1 MVDERQLDSLRRE
14 ARMLQRAA
22 ASGDGDARR
31 RAAAVLGSRLE
42 ERFVLADALHVVARE
57 RGARSWPALVA
68 LARRGS
74 IVTALEEVLDDDSRG
89 EVEVETELA
98 YPDGSPVVIT
108 ARQRGSR
115 YLLEDTGEA
124 VRRAGRPRGWEEA
137 AERAVRESGM
147 NVSPVTG
154 SVFVPAV
161 RSRDLDDL
169 AVRLAQGSLDVFD
182 ALLELD

>member
-1 MVDERQLDSLRRE
+1 
-14 ARMLQRAA
+14 
-22 ASGDGDARR
+22 
-31 RAAAVLGSRLE
+31 VLGGRLE

-68 LARRGS
+68 QARRGS
-74 IVTALEEVLDDDSRG
+74 LVSALEEVLDDDSHA
-89 EVEVETELA
+89 EIEVETGLA

-108 ARQRGSR
+108 VRQRGSR

-124 VRRAGRPRGWEEA
+124 VRRAGRRRGWEEV
-137 AERAVRESGM
+137 AERTVRRSGM
-147 NVSPVTG
+147 NVSRVTG

-161 RSRDLDDL
+161 RGRDLDDL
-169 AVRLAQGSLDVFD
+169 AKRAAQGSLDVFD